1 MAPQTA
7 DKNNMLG
14 NMLSNYTLKCE
25 NHIFCKKC
33 LRMYPP
39 IFQEYPPNNPKT
51 LNMFSVKKRRKE

>member
-7 DKNNMLG
+7 DEKNMLG

-25 NHIFCKKC
+25 DQICCKKC

-39 IFQEYPPNNPKT
+39 NFLSENPPNNPKT
-51 LNMFSVKKRRKE
+51 LNMFYV